1 MRHSIY
7 LKLAAW
13 CVVADLKQE
22 ERAWKRRVR
31 QSAHELPFH
40 SEHLLRDVGLD
51 ATGRPL
57 GRTETPKATAGRR
70 VRHLRRILQSRMIT

>member
-31 QSAHELPFH
+31 QSANELPFH

-51 ATGRPL
+51 ATGRP
-57 GRTETPKATAGRR
+57 
-70 VRHLRRILQSRMIT
+70 